1 MITATCK
8 NPACSQS
15 QVAVYFLGQPDK
27 VECGTCVSLCELSDP
42 QQDPTEQE
50 TSDETPVADA

>member
-8 NPACSQS
+8 NASCSQFE
-15 QVAVYFLGQPDK
+15 VAVYFLGQPDN
-27 VECGTCVSLCELSDP
+27 VECGTCVTLCDLSDP
-42 QQDPTEQE
+42 EQE